1 MTQPIER
8 KDAVMVGLIAWTF
21 EITRKKNGVLRDPKF
36 IHTVLARSGIN
47 TGGMVATVHG
57 YLIRLVRNPTA
68 QFNLAS
74 EVMEKLGKAANNI
87 RSNKS
92 TPARTTEQQAILQFL
107 KRRVVKQDTTPAK
120 VSAINILRTFLKEP
134 VANNETKRLRQA
146 LGRFAD
152 SGKPKDQFEKE
163 LFEGIKKH
171 GLDYEV
177 TAVVTKLRAEHAAQT
192 HENASR
198 FSNAYQRFLHI
209 QRENN
214 KKEFGRTAIP
224 RTARTVTELNT
235 PLVHGEKW
243 EAPAKKRRKPNARR
257 KQ

>member
-36 IHTVLARSGIN
+36 IQAVLARNGIN
-47 TGGMVATVHG
+47 TGGMVAPVHD
-57 YLIRLVRNPTA
+57 YLTRLVRNPTS
-68 QFNLAS
+68 QFNLAN

-92 TPARTTEQQAILQFL
+92 SPARTTEQQAILQFL

-120 VSAINILRTFLKEP
+120 VSVINILRTFLKEP
-134 VANNETKRLRQA
+134 VANKVNKRLRQA
-146 LGRFAD
+146 LGRYAD
-152 SGKPKDQFEKE
+152 SGKPIDNFEQE

-177 TAVVTKLRAEHAAQT
+177 TAVVTKLRAQHEAQT

-198 FSNAYQRFLHI
+198 FSNEYQRFLMI

-214 KKEFGRTAIP
+214 KKEFGRLATP
-224 RTARTVTELNT
+224 RTAINVKEFNT
-235 PLVHGEKW
+235 PLVHGQKW
-243 EAPAKKRRKPNARR
+243 EAPAKKKRRKPNARR
-257 KQ
+257 K